1 MNANYSSFLVS
12 VPYEITLLS
21 NNKRTA
27 IAIEKVSV
35 PYEITLLSNLKI
47 VARKIKRVSVP
58 YEITLLSNGYVY

>member
-12 VPYEITLLS
+12 VPYEITL
-21 NNKRTA
+21 
-27 IAIEKVSV
+27 
-35 PYEITLLSNLKI
+35 PSNLKI